1 MYVSKTAAMTF
12 SFSSACFFFYNY
24 DLLQPPLSRPK
35 ARFISWYCAFKA
47 SCLMESCL
55 LNCLTN
61 KKLLE
66 RSFRTI
72 LQPHVVNFSQKMQHV
87 LWPFLLSDVRYY
99 SQGDPSTKNWT
110 TYCRK
115 ISKIQ
120 PELARY
126 LFENI
131 FYWASMG
138 LTSDHTQTKNGRGS
152 YSSKKL
158 DRMLKK

>member
-1 MYVSKTAAMTF
+1 MYVPQTAAITF

-47 SCLMESCL
+47 SSLMKSCL

-72 LQPHVVNFSQKMQHV
+72 LQPHVVNFSQKLQHV
-87 LWPFLLSDVRYY
+87 LWPFLLSDVIILYQELNNILQKNIKNTARAGKIFIWE
-99 SQGDPSTKNWT
+99 GDFLLS
-110 TYCRK
+110 
-115 ISKIQ
+115 
-120 PELARY
+120 EHG
-126 LFENI
+126 FNI
-131 FYWASMG
+131 WPYPNKERTWF
-138 LTSDHTQTKNGRGS
+138 L
-152 YSSKKL
+152 
-158 DRMLKK
+158 

>member
-55 LNCLTN
+55 WNCLSN
-61 KKLLE
+61 KNLLE

-72 LQPHVVNFSQKMQHV
+72 LQPHVVNFSQKLQHV
-87 LWPFLLSDVRYY
+87 LWPFLLSDVIILY
-99 SQGDPSTKNWT
+99 QELNNILQKNIT
-110 TYCRK
+110 NTARA
-115 ISKIQ
+115 SKIFIW
-120 PELARY
+120 EYFL
-126 LFENI
+126 LSEHGFN
-131 FYWASMG
+131 
-138 LTSDHTQTKNGRGS
+138 
-152 YSSKKL
+152 
-158 DRMLKK
+158 

>member
-47 SCLMESCL
+47 SSLMESCL

-72 LQPHVVNFSQKMQHV
+72 LQPHVVNFSQKLQHV
-87 LWPFLLSDVRYY
+87 LWPFLLSDVIILY
-99 SQGDPSTKNWT
+99 QELNNILQKNIKNT
-110 TYCRK
+110 ARA
-115 ISKIQ
+115 SKIFIW
-120 PELARY
+120 EYFL
-126 LFENI
+126 LSEHGFNI
-131 FYWASMG
+131 WPYP
-138 LTSDHTQTKNGRGS
+138 N
-152 YSSKKL
+152 KKRTWFL
-158 DRMLKK
+158 

>member
-47 SCLMESCL
+47 SSLMESCL

-72 LQPHVVNFSQKMQHV
+72 LQPHVVNFSQKLQHV
-87 LWPFLLSDVRYY
+87 LWPFLLSDVIILY
-99 SQGDPSTKNWT
+99 QELNNILQKNIKNT
-110 TYCRK
+110 ARA
-115 ISKIQ
+115 SKIFIW
-120 PELARY
+120 EYFL
-126 LFENI
+126 LSEHGFNI
-131 FYWASMG
+131 WPKQKTDVVLIAV
-138 LTSDHTQTKNGRGS
+138 KN
-152 YSSKKL
+152 
-158 DRMLKK
+158 